1 MFPGKGKIKLTLV
14 SKLLKTNYF
23 ADDIHLHSSPSVKKY
38 FNLFVIDDKITLEA
52 CIEEWKGVFFWF
64 EGKGD
69 AYFGTILSN

>member
-23 ADDIHLHSSPSVKKY
+23 ADIHLHSPQSMKKY
-38 FNLFVIDDKITLEA
+38 FNLFVIYDKITLEA

-69 AYFGTILSN
+69 AYFGTILSS